1 MANYQLRVAHLY
13 GNLLNTY
20 GDNGNLLVLDY
31 LAKKMDVEMTTT
43 IVSLYEPFVADE
55 YDLVFFGG
63 DKIMNKKSSPAIYKV
78 KKKPLLPILKTMA
91 FS

>member
-1 MANYQLRVAHLY
+1 MAKYQLRVAHLY

-20 GDNGNLLVLDY
+20 GANGNLLVLDY

-55 YDLVFFGG
+55 YDLVCFGG
-63 DKIMNKKSSPAIYKV
+63 GQD
-78 KKKPLLPILKTMA
+78 
-91 FS
+91 

>member
-31 LAKKMDVEMTTT
+31 LAKKMDVEMTTK
-43 IVSLYEPFVADE
+43 IVSST
-55 YDLVFFGG
+55 
-63 DKIMNKKSSPAIYKV
+63 N
-78 KKKPLLPILKTMA
+78 LLWRTSTI
-91 FS
+91 